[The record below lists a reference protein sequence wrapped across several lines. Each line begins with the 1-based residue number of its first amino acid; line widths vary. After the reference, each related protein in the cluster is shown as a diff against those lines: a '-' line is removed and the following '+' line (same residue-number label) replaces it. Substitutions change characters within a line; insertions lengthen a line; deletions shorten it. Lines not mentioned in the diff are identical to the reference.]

1 MMKNSLMDYRRGTQ
15 VVVILAFAL
24 LALNAQRARGTTG
37 AEPQF
42 APLETWKAAVLSGD
56 ADALKALYSLQP
68 PAVTTTPKGKSG
80 DPTAEPVFWAS
91 LKSSGL
97 SRLTTHV
104 ISVESPQQAV
114 KRVLFTLEATMQG
127 PSGPTKSFAS
137 IAQAWID
144 EDGKPEIV
152 VTQRTNLSRLPQPF
166 ESKPNLYPDPSEART
181 DIGLAL
187 SVAAREHRRVLL
199 DFGGNWCYDCHVL
212 DETFHYPEVARI
224 LDANYV
230 VVHINIGQYDANL
243 DLAEKY
249 QIPLKKGVPSLAVLD
264 SKGRLLVSQKNG
276 DFENTTRI
284 GLKDVEQFLE
294 TWKP

>member
-1 MMKNSLMDYRRGTQ
+1 MKHSWRIRGTL
-15 VVVILAFAL
+15 VFILVL
-24 LALNAQRARGTTG
+24 LALNVQHTCATTG
-37 AEPQF
+37 AEPRF
-42 APLETWKAAVLSGD
+42 APLDTWKAAILSGNI
-56 ADALKALYSLQP
+56 DALKALYSLRP
-68 PAVTTTPKGKSG
+68 PAETTTPKGKSG
-80 DPTAEPVFWAS
+80 DPAAEPVFWAS

-97 SRLTTHV
+97 SRLNTHV
-104 ISVESPQQAV
+104 ISVESPQAGV
-114 KRVLFTLEATMQG
+114 KRVLFTVEAIIQG
-127 PSGPTKSFAS
+127 PSGPTKTFAS
-137 IAQAWID
+137 VAQAWFD

-152 VTQRTNLSRLPQPF
+152 ATNRTNLSRLPQPV

-212 DETFHYPEVARI
+212 DATFQYPEVARI
-224 LDANYV
+224 LDSNYV

-243 DLAEKY
+243 DLAGKY

-294 TWKP
+294 AWKPRS

>member
-1 MMKNSLMDYRRGTQ
+1 VNYRRQ
-15 VVVILAFAL
+15 ALVVAVLTFAL
-24 LALNAQRARGTTG
+24 LALNAQRAWCATG

-42 APLETWKAAVLSGD
+42 APLETWKAAVLSGNV
-56 ADALKALYSLQP
+56 DALKALYSLQP

-80 DPTAEPVFWAS
+80 DPTAEPVFWAA
-91 LKSSGL
+91 LKPSGL
-97 SRLTTHV
+97 LRLTTHV
-104 ISVESPQQAV
+104 ISVESPQSGV

-137 IAQAWID
+137 VAQAWID

-152 VTQRTNLSRLPQPF
+152 VTQRTNLSRLPQPV

-212 DETFHYPEVARI
+212 DATFHYPEVARI
-224 LDANYV
+224 LDSDYV

-264 SKGRLLVSQKNG
+264 GKGRLLVSQRNG

>member
-1 MMKNSLMDYRRGTQ
+1 MNYKWRIHLLVLISALFAMNSQHTRG
-15 VVVILAFAL
+15 A
-24 LALNAQRARGTTG
+24 TG

-56 ADALKALYSLQP
+56 VDALKALYSLQP
-68 PAVTTTPKGKSG
+68 PAVTVTPKGKSG
-80 DPTAEPVFWAS
+80 DPAVEPVFWAS

-104 ISVESPQQAV
+104 ISVDSPQAGV
-114 KRVLFTLEATMQG
+114 TRVLFTVEATIQG
-127 PSGPTKSFAS
+127 PSGPAKSFVS
-137 IAQAWID
+137 VAQAWFD

-152 VTQRTNLSRLPQPF
+152 QTNRSNLSRLPQPV

-212 DETFHYPEVARI
+212 DATFHYPEVERI
-224 LDANYV
+224 LDSNYV
-230 VVHINIGQYDANL
+230 VVHVNIGQYDANL
-243 DLAEKY
+243 DLAGKY
-249 QIPLKKGVPSLAVLD
+249 QIPLKKGVPSLAVLN
-264 SKGRLLVSQKNG
+264 SKGQLLVSQKNG

-294 TWKP
+294 AWKPSHSPRS

>member
-1 MMKNSLMDYRRGTQ
+1 M
-15 VVVILAFAL
+15 A
-24 LALNAQRARGTTG
+24 LALFGLNTRASRAATG

-42 APLETWKAAVLSGD
+42 APLETWKTAVLSGD
-56 ADALKALYSLQP
+56 IAALKALYSVQP
-68 PAVTTTPKGKSG
+68 PALTTTPKGKSG

-97 SRLTTHV
+97 SHLTTHV
-104 ISVESPQQAV
+104 ISVESPQAGV
-114 KRVLFTLEATMQG
+114 KRVLFTVEATIQD
-127 PSGPTKSFAS
+127 SAGPTKSFAS

-212 DETFHYPEVARI
+212 DATFHYPEVARI

-243 DLAEKY
+243 DLADKY
-249 QIPLKKGVPSLAVLD
+249 EIPLKKGVPSLAVLD
-264 SKGRLLVSQKNG
+264 GEGRLLVSQKNG